1 MKSNRIAIPLLAA
14 LLATPAAFAADDPT
28 CNSVAECNQ
37 LGTKAYQAKNYET
50 ATTLFENQLAYAEEG
65 GEEKQQLLALNN
77 LALAALRSN
86 QPLFARAWLK
96 LAVAI
101 KADDKATLFNQGEVD
116 KAVAALP
123 ARPAIGGYY
132 RAYAGAGSWQT
143 IELKSVGKNRYSFEI
158 FAMRLGNQW
167 REWGPA
173 GIGELTGEIE
183 VKGNKAKFEE
193 KMDYAD
199 GPCQFTFDFAGDEI
213 DVEQLTPDY
222 QCGFGNGVAATG
234 HYYRTAAPP
243 AQ

>member
-1 MKSNRIAIPLLAA
+1 MKSTRIAAT
-14 LLATPAAFAADDPT
+14 LLATFVAAGATLAGDEPT
-28 CNSVAECNQ
+28 CNGVAECNQ